1 MCANKLPRPC
11 TTVRHSCAEPRGCGC
26 SARHT
31 LDDTTTT
38 GIKTA
43 LYSTLESLPRMQRL
57 YACETMS
64 IGGPPGGTRAWAG
77 TCTLTSAR
85 HWLWSGVGHPS
96 EDTDHTYSRH
106 SHSVSSVV
114 YRSALSDE
122 RAAQNSLYGHL
133 GGKTTFEG
141 SSREQCRFG
150 THTTSSASS
159 HVVSAMFG
167 LVCLLLPLLVSLPS
181 AAGLKDCIFLH
192 GSGVDTPGPVTETYP
207 DYWGNIHEVT
217 SCLQL

>member
-31 LDDTTTT
+31 LNDTTTT

-122 RAAQNSLYGHL
+122 CAAQNSLYGHL

-150 THTTSSASS
+150 THTTSSAFKSRGFC
-159 HVVSAMFG
+159 HVRVG
-167 LVCLLLPLLVSLPS
+167 LLV
-181 AAGLKDCIFLH
+181 AAPPCEPAICSRIEGLHLLAW
-192 GSGVDTPGPVTETYP
+192 V
-207 DYWGNIHEVT
+207 WGRHTWTGNGNVP
-217 SCLQL
+217 